1 MSNRPNNNP
10 GGSLRRSQRNTAGAQ
25 PQDDSIGGR
34 YVFDRNLKVIVFKKT
49 FLKTHYVDGNWN
61 GSLPMVEQVTQIEL
75 EFRAVLSSFPKHA
88 KLRK

>member
-34 YVFDRNLKVIVFKKT
+34 YVFNGNLKRTGIEESFFKT
-49 FLKTHYVDGNWN
+49 SLYGSELKWFTVNGNFFSN
-61 GSLPMVEQVTQIEL
+61 
-75 EFRAVLSSFPKHA
+75 F
-88 KLRK
+88 

>member
-34 YVFDRNLKVIVFKKT
+34 YVFNGNLKRKFLLIYFMLSFESVRILMRKRQKLFKQEIPGINCC
-49 FLKTHYVDGNWN
+49 LEILSQGNLN
-61 GSLPMVEQVTQIEL
+61 G
-75 EFRAVLSSFPKHA
+75 
-88 KLRK
+88 

>member
-34 YVFDRNLKVIVFKKT
+34 YVFNGNLKRTGIEEQFGSRVHILYYYTMVCGHWIKT
-49 FLKTHYVDGNWN
+49 
-61 GSLPMVEQVTQIEL
+61 EL
-75 EFRAVLSSFPKHA
+75 E
-88 KLRK
+88 

>member
-34 YVFDRNLKVIVFKKT
+34 YVFDCNLKVIGEKKS
-49 FLKTHYVDGNWN
+49 NW
-61 GSLPMVEQVTQIEL
+61 
-75 EFRAVLSSFPKHA
+75 
-88 KLRK
+88 